1 MCIRDRI
8 DTGGT
13 ICNAAKVAKEKG
25 ALSVTVAATHGVLSG
40 DAITR
45 LSDEAIDKILISDTV
60 AIANKNKIEKL
71 TVVSS
76 AKIFAE
82 TINRIHTGES
92 VSQLFEEKE
101 NE

>member
-1 MCIRDRI
+1 MI
-8 DTGGT
+8 
-13 ICNAAKVAKEKG
+13 V
-25 ALSVTVAATHGVLSG
+25 
-40 DAITR
+40 
-45 LSDEAIDKILISDTV
+45 SDTV
-60 AIANKNKIEKL
+60 AIANEKKIKKL
-71 TVVSS
+71 TIVSS